1 MIRRMCS
8 VLTLVFC
15 NIFFIVEAMLIIFY
29 VPIHFRRR

>member
-1 MIRRMCS
+1 MLCRMCRG
-8 VLTLVFC
+8 LTLVFC